1 MRHHRRAVEPG
12 GEQRVIEAGDPRPF
26 GRRPHHLVAA
36 RPVAQPLL
44 DRRHRAQHH
53 AMGMQRALGLAG
65 RARGVD
71 QQRRILGCRIDGG
84 EIVRGSGQQ
93 AVPVEKGA
101 AVRSRADHDDGL
113 EMRQPIAHRQHLGQ
127 LGHVGDQRR
136 RFGIGHAVLE
146 RFFAEQ
152 REQRQH
158 DSAHA
163 IAGEVAE
170 RELGAL
176 AQEHGDPVA
185 LPDAAGIK
193 CIGELRACGQQLPE
207 GPVAHRSVGM
217 LDDQG
222 QRVRRMAFAHRPAD
236 VEPLRPGPAELPHRF
251 FVGDAVGDHRDHS
264 MACGPCASSGGILQ
278 HGS

>member
-12 GEQRVIEAGDPRPF
+12 REERVVEAGDPRPF

-65 RARGVD
+65 GARGVD
-71 QQRRILGCRIDGG
+71 QQRRILGRRVDGG

-101 AVRSRADHDDGL
+101 AVRAGADHDDRL
-113 EMRQPIAHRQHLGQ
+113 EVRQAIAHRQHLGE
-127 LGHVGDQRR
+127 LAHVGDQRR
-136 RFGIGHAVLE
+136 RLGIGQPIFQRLL
-146 RFFAEQ
+146 AEQ

-158 DSAHA
+158 DGAHA
-163 IAGEVAE
+163 VARKMAE

-176 AQEHGDPVA
+176 AQEHAHPVA
-185 LPDAAGIK
+185 LADAARDER
-193 CIGELRACGQQLPE
+193 IGEPRARGQELAE
-207 GPVAHRSVGM
+207 RPVAHRSVGV

-222 QRVRRMAFAHRPAD
+222 QRVRRMALAHRPAD
-236 VEPLRPGPAELPHRF
+236 VEPLRPRPAELPHRF